1 MTKTFL
7 ITGSSGFI
15 GQNLV
20 RQLLLDGHLG
30 IDIVPPEFI
39 EPSVFIKSDIVD
51 YDFEDLFHSHCF
63 DHVIISHLPAAFPS
77 PLIIPAFNINI
88 LAFTRITVLR
98 SLKANLRPSIAT
110 PHGGTVVGDLLV

>member
-20 RQLLLDGHLG
+20 RQLLLDGHTVFG

-39 EPSVFIKSDIVD
+39 EPSVFIKSDIID

-63 DHVIISHLPAAFPS
+63 DHVIHLAS
-77 PLIIPAFNINI
+77 PGGVPFSVDNPVDTFNINI
-88 LAFTRITVLR
+88 L
-98 SLKANLRPSIAT
+98 
-110 PHGGTVVGDLLV
+110 H